1 MIRTWMKR
9 WAIGMWLAVGVGCL
23 DSGGSSDGGGGSSNK
38 DIGDNDPN
46 RVVAIGDSITEGIC
60 RPDGTPY
67 PARLAGLSG
76 KNVINQ
82 GRCDERTASGAGRI
96 GGVLNKYKPGTI
108 VILYGANDALDGRST
123 DAVINSLRSMC
134 NAAIANKTIPLLGT
148 CLPIYGGRSAA
159 NSRVQAYNDAIR
171 SLARELGI
179 RVVDFNKEFG
189 NERSLIQ
196 PDGVHPSNAG
206 LQVMAFAVN
215 DRLPK

>member
-1 MIRTWMKR
+1 MIKTWMKQL
-9 WAIGMWLAVGVGCL
+9 AVGMCLAVGVGCL
-23 DSGGSSDGGGGSSNK
+23 DSGGGGGDGGGSNQ

-46 RVVAIGDSITEGIC
+46 RVVALGDSITEGIC

-82 GRCDERTASGAGRI
+82 GRCDERSSGGVGRI
-96 GGVLNKYKPGTI
+96 GGVLNQYKPGTI

-123 DAVINSLRSMC
+123 DAVINNLRAMC
-134 NAAIANKTIPLLGT
+134 NAAIANQTIPLLGT
-148 CLPIYGGRSAA
+148 CLPMYGGRSAA
-159 NSRVQAYNDAIR
+159 NSRVQSYNAAIR
-171 SLARELGI
+171 SLAKELGI

-189 NERSLIQ
+189 SERSLIQ
-196 PDGVHPSNAG
+196 PDGVHPSDAG

-215 DRLPK
+215 DRLP

>member
-1 MIRTWMKR
+1 MIKYWMKR
-9 WAIGMWLAVGVGCL
+9 LVVGVILLSGAGCL
-23 DSGGSSDGGGGSSNK
+23 DSGGGGDGDGGGSSQ

-46 RVVAIGDSITEGIC
+46 RVVALGDSITEGIC

-82 GRCDERTASGAGRI
+82 GRCDERSVGGVGRI
-96 GGVLNKYKPGTI
+96 GGVLNQYKPGTI
-108 VILYGANDALDGRST
+108 VILYGTNDALDGRST
-123 DAVINSLRSMC
+123 DAVINNLRAMC

-159 NSRVQAYNDAIR
+159 NSRVQAYNEAIR

-189 NERSLIQ
+189 GERSLIQ
-196 PDGVHPSNAG
+196 PDGVHPSDAG

-215 DRLPK
+215 DRLP